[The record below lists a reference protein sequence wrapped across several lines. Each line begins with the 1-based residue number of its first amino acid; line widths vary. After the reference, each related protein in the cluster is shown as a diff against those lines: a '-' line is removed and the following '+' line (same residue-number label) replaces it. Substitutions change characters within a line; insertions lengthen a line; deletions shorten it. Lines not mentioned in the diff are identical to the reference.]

1 MTRTTL
7 LMLLGTCCA
16 LTLETQ
22 CHQPASLFRAQQL
35 GAISSEPS
43 FQAPQATKLSSVV
56 PQAPVTTNTAI
67 ALLSGRTTI
76 SLNGT
81 WHIIVDPQEKGLGS
95 RYYENR
101 KTKDKSDFVEYDFDH
116 SWNATVPGDWN
127 SQRDSLL
134 FYEGPVWCERS
145 FSYQKRPNTR
155 VFLQFGGANYKARV
169 YLNGKKL
176 GEHEGGFTPFGF
188 EVTNDIGAGENFV
201 VVEVDNSRHRES
213 VPGPVTDW
221 WNYGGLT
228 RDVMLVEAPE
238 TFVQNFETQLAKG
251 TSDQVTGWVQLN
263 GSLSSHQVTV
273 EIPEVKIK
281 LTFNTD
287 ATGKAELHVPA
298 KLQVWSPQN
307 PKLYR
312 VVVSTTTGDA
322 VSDEIGFRTI
332 ETRGSQIL
340 LNGQP
345 IFLRGICMHEEAPMR
360 SGRAFS
366 EDDDRILLGWAHELG
381 VNFVRMAHYPYNEY
395 MSRVADR
402 MGILLWAEIPNWQ
415 GIDWENPATLQNAE
429 MQMQEMIDRDH
440 NRASIIFWSL
450 SNETRPGAAR
460 ENFLRSLGA
469 YTRQL
474 DPTRL
479 ITSAMNSA
487 EKTGPKSRVLNDPL
501 GEFLDVLGIN
511 EYIGWYEG
519 SPEDA
524 AQTQWTTKYNK
535 PIIFSEFGGGAQFG
549 RHGDAGTRWTEEY
562 QANIFRQQ
570 IQMLRNVP
578 GLAGLTPWVLMD
590 FRSPGRPLSGIQDFY
605 NRKGLLTIRGER
617 KQAFYVLQDYYREL
631 AANN

>member
-1 MTRTTL
+1 MKSLASVAILAIILGSVCPSRTK
-7 LMLLGTCCA
+7 
-16 LTLETQ
+16 
-22 CHQPASLFRAQQL
+22 AQ
-35 GAISSEPS
+35 
-43 FQAPQATKLSSVV
+43 TV
-56 PQAPVTTNTAI
+56 PQTSRPTNTAI
-67 ALLSGRTTI
+67 ALLAGRSTI

-81 WHIIVDPQEKGLGS
+81 WHIIVDPQEKGLGG

-101 KTKDKSDFVEYDFDH
+101 KPKDKSDFVEYDFDH
-116 SWNATVPGDWN
+116 SWTATVPSDWN

-134 FYEGPVWCERS
+134 FYEGPVWYERS
-145 FSYQKRPNTR
+145 FSYQKHPNTR
-155 VFLQFGGANYKARV
+155 VFLLFGGANYKARV
-169 YLNGKKL
+169 FLNGKKL

-188 EVTNDIGAGENFV
+188 EVTNDIATGENFV

-228 RDVMLVEAPE
+228 RDVMLVEAPD
-238 TFVQNFETQLAKG
+238 TFVQNFETHLIKGNQLVNG
-251 TSDQVTGWVQLN
+251 TQDQVAGWVQLN
-263 GSLSSHQVTV
+263 GSGSSQQVTV
-273 EIPEVKIK
+273 EIPEAKIK
-281 LTFNTD
+281 QAFSTD
-287 ATGKAELHVPA
+287 SAGKAEFHFPV
-298 KLQVWSPQN
+298 KLQLWSPQI

-312 VVVSTTTGDA
+312 VVVSTASGDT
-322 VSDEIGFRTI
+322 VSDEVGFRTI
-332 ETRGSQIL
+332 ETHGTQIL

-366 EDDDRILLGWAHELG
+366 EDDDRILLGWARELG
-381 VNFVRMAHYPYNEY
+381 VNFVRMAHYPYNEH
-395 MSRVADR
+395 MARVADR

-415 GIDWENPATLQNAE
+415 GIDWDNPATLQNAE
-429 MQMQEMIDRDH
+429 TQMQEMIDRDH

-460 ENFLRSLGA
+460 DNFLKTLGT

-487 EKTGPKSRVLNDPL
+487 EKTGPKSRALNDPL

-519 SPEDA
+519 TPEDA
-524 AQTQWTTKYNK
+524 AQTLWTTKYNK
-535 PIIFSEFGGGAQFG
+535 PVIFSEFGGGAQFG
-549 RHGDAGTRWTEEY
+549 LHGDADTRWTEEY

-605 NRKGLLTIRGER
+605 NRKGLITIRGEK

-631 AANN
+631 AAKEASAKN